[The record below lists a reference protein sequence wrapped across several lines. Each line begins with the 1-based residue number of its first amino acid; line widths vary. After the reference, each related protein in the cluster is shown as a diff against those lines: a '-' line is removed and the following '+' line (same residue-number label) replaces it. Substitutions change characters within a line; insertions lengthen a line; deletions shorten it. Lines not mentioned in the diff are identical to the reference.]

1 MVDDEAFELLLVTGM
16 SGAGRSTAARA
27 LEDLGWFVVDNLPP
41 ALLPQAVDEVKSDQE
56 LERLAVVVDARGGT
70 MFDDLD
76 ESLAGIR
83 AQGVDLRV
91 LFLEAGDNELVRRFE
106 SSRRPHPLQGS
117 GGILDGLVRERA
129 LLGDM
134 RSRADL
140 VIDTS
145 SLNVHD
151 LRRKID
157 AAFGG
162 DERVALRATVMSFG
176 FKYGIPVD
184 ADIVCDVRFLPNP
197 YWVPELRDLTGLDP
211 AVSDALVLRRP
222 EAGGGRS
229 QTGNVSPALP
239 ERRSA
244 AHRPGST
251 RRRTRKSGPSNTS
264 KSVPARTSRP
274 SPAQPATRPRL
285 AGRAG
290 EFKGGTAFTTRNHL
304 AAACVALEKWRG
316 VQQVVT
322 LHLVH
327 LDEGVAC
334 AFRIQILGRSDLP
347 LALDARDAR
356 IAEPCSERGRDLF
369 ASRLAA
375 RTRIP
380 AAQQD
385 HAIVP
390 GRARRGRIHR
400 LERRRQIPDAVLG

>member
-41 ALLPQAVDEVKSDQE
+41 ALLAQAVEEVKSDQE
-56 LERLAVVVDARGGT
+56 SERLAVVVDARGGT
-70 MFDDLD
+70 MFEDLD

-162 DERVALRATVMSFG
+162 DEKVALRATVMSFG

-211 AVSDALVLRRP
+211 AVSDYV
-222 EAGGGRS
+222 
-229 QTGNVSPALP
+229 TDPA
-239 ERRSA
+239 
-244 AHRPGST
+244 
-251 RRRTRKSGPSNTS
+251 
-264 KSVPARTSRP
+264 
-274 SPAQPATRPRL
+274 
-285 AGRAG
+285 
-290 EFKGGTAFTTRNHL
+290 
-304 AAACVALEKWRG
+304 
-316 VQQVVT
+316 
-322 LHLVH
+322 
-327 LDEGVAC
+327 
-334 AFRIQILGRSDLP
+334 
-347 LALDARDAR
+347 DARDFLDRQAAILDLVSDGYLR
-356 IAEPCSERGRDLF
+356 EGKRYVTVAIGCTGGKHRSVAMAEN
-369 ASRLAA
+369 LAA
-375 RTRIP
+375 RLVKVGVEVLVVHR
-380 AAQQD
+380 D
-385 HAIVP
+385 L
-390 GRARRGRIHR
+390 GR
-400 LERRRQIPDAVLG
+400 E